1 MESLSLLLQ
10 SPHKWT
16 SQQFQ
21 LLRLVQHSDTPAA
34 NLIDPEYLPADQD
47 EEFET
52 LHAEFIEPTEDDL
65 ANFSSTRSIYR
76 RNSFHSVFAR
86 LNEAMRSHSSWSET
100 SKQAILFLCEILL
113 SHIEAAKNLPRRIST
128 KSKFRF
134 EILSS
139 SVRGALSCDGT
150 LISEAASPQLVG
162 IFSVKKENDT
172 SYLARLV
179 SQVLLQ
185 GVLAYEDNMAVM
197 DNHTAFVLRMERTV
211 LKLTMARVSP
221 TYMEELTHGKPL
233 SGTFEVFHSEPYD
246 LCKRE
251 GRGEALRLIIGLY
264 RYINAKGRT

>member
-16 SQQFQ
+16 SQQFE

-113 SHIEAAKNLPRRIST
+113 SHIETAKNLRIST
-128 KSKFRF
+128 KSKIRF

-139 SVRGALSCDGT
+139 RIRGTLGCDGT

-197 DNHTAFVLRMERTV
+197 DDHTAFVLRMERTV
-211 LKLTMARVSP
+211 LKLTMARISP

-233 SGTFEVFHSEPYD
+233 SETFEVFHSQPYD

-251 GRGEALRLIIGLY
+251 GRREALRLIIGLY
-264 RYINAKGRT
+264 RYTNARERA